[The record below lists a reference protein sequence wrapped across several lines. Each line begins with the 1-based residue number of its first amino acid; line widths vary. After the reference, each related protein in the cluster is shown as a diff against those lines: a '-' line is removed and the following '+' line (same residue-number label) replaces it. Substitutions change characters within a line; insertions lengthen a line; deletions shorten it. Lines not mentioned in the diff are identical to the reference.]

1 MSMDTRPARIANAS
15 TFACVPTGSHLPDII
30 GLAVGT
36 PYPQRRWGSKF
47 NKLAPQ
53 MPERLIASRL
63 CETRQHRF
71 GRAPPVLK
79 YMARHGFDAPSCPKF
94 ALFRPIV

>member
-1 MSMDTRPARIANAS
+1 MSMDTRPALMANTG
-15 TFACVPTGSHLPDII
+15 TFACVPTGSHLPYGN

-36 PYPQRRWGSKF
+36 PYPLRSRGSKF

-53 MPERLIASRL
+53 MPERLSASRL
-63 CETRQHRF
+63 CETRQHRY

-79 YMARHGFDAPSCPKF
+79 YMARHGYDAPSCPKF
-94 ALFRPIV
+94 VVFRPIV

>member
-1 MSMDTRPARIANAS
+1 MSMDTRPALTANAGM
-15 TFACVPTGSHLPDII
+15 FACVPTGSHLPDIMV
-30 GLAVGT
+30 LAVGT

-53 MPERLIASRL
+53 IPERLSASRL
-63 CETRQHRF
+63 RETRQHRY

-79 YMARHGFDAPSCPKF
+79 HMARHGFDAPSYPKF
-94 ALFRPIV
+94 VVFRLIV

>member
-1 MSMDTRPARIANAS
+1 MSMEARPARIANAG
-15 TFACVPTGSHLPDII
+15 TFACVPTGSHLPDAN

-36 PYPQRRWGSKF
+36 LYPQRRWGSKF

-53 MPERLIASRL
+53 MPERLSASRL
-63 CETRQHRF
+63 CETRQHHY

-79 YMARHGFDAPSCPKF
+79 HMARHDYDTPSCPKF
-94 ALFRPIV
+94 VVFRPLV

>member
-1 MSMDTRPARIANAS
+1 MSIDTRPAPIANAG

-36 PYPQRRWGSKF
+36 RYPQRSRGSKF

-53 MPERLIASRL
+53 MPERLSASRL
-63 CETRQHRF
+63 CETRQHRLS
-71 GRAPPVLK
+71 RAPPVLK
-79 YMARHGFDAPSCPKF
+79 HMARHNVDAPSCPKF
-94 ALFRPIV
+94 VSFRPIV